1 MSKNNLIVYETSWII
16 NRIYEVSDNV
26 RGLVTDQTL
35 FEERCIK
42 RVGEYLS
49 KDKERY
55 KHRRYIERLINEV
68 ATSVVDRNKNEYA
81 ELFSTLLAEHEDEE
95 EQEIEFEPEDVLANV
110 ESEVIRNET
119 IALLAEGDRIK
130 SMVLQ
135 SWSDGNDNNASI
147 SRTLASTFGGNA
159 ESHRRAV
166 NRFRTECRKQLTT
179 AI

>member
-1 MSKNNLIVYETSWII
+1 MKKVEFIHKEGWLVNYINDMSDRYRNII
-16 NRIYEVSDNV
+16 TNTARMEELAFNRVSRYVD
-26 RGLVTDQTL
+26 G
-35 FEERCIK
+35 
-42 RVGEYLS
+42 
-49 KDKERY
+49 DKEKL
-55 KHRRYIERLINEV
+55 KHRRVLIRLVNEV
-68 ATSVVDRNKNEYA
+68 RKQHETEYKTEHYMLFNEL
-81 ELFSTLLAEHEDEE
+81 ESNEDEE
-95 EQEIEFEPEDVLANV
+95 GQVIEFEPLDVLANV